1 MKKSLTYQDTSFI
14 VNAMEYYLADF
25 KGRTAISKDSLNY
38 YREIINTF
46 EKLEGQILQL
56 SVKDKEWYWLWDYG
70 TIKYWKYCQRKC

>member
-1 MKKSLTYQDTSFI
+1 
-14 VNAMEYYLADF
+14 MEYYLADF

-56 SVKDKEWYWLWDYG
+56 SVKDKE
-70 TIKYWKYCQRKC
+70 

>member
-1 MKKSLTYQDTSFI
+1 MQDLI
-14 VNAMEYYLADF
+14 INAMEYYLADF

-56 SVKDKEWYWLWDYG
+56 SVKDKE
-70 TIKYWKYCQRKC
+70 

>member
-25 KGRTAISKDSLNY
+25 KGRTAISKESLDY

-46 EKLEGQILQL
+46 EKLEKQILQL
-56 SVKDKEWYWLWDYG
+56 SIKE
-70 TIKYWKYCQRKC
+70 K